1 MTQKQINQ
9 ILGKRQSFIYFYL
22 TSEDAR
28 ACFFTAVDALTS
40 TFIKTKTDIVYNYRQ
55 PLLIKDVNL
64 VKERIKYELAN
75 IEKIETDGSIVKIGK
90 VELKAENDT
99 LPIELDD
106 NYRFYNLSEFNI
118 PRLEKYS
125 STDATRC
132 FMNGVFFAKNGD
144 CVATDGRR
152 MAVQKTTLKFDD
164 FIVSRQVFKF
174 FEKSKYLRL
183 EYYPKSKTCVFSDDE
198 KTIYTECIDGRFPNY
213 QRVIPQY
220 ELKPYEID
228 FDYKKHKK
236 LIESFSKKL
245 PKVSLYGNDI
255 YCEDYK
261 VGSTNLNSD
270 FVVFDANFL
279 NDIIKDTSKNCDISG
294 GSQTK
299 ACVFGDENF
308 KVICMPCIYGAESDY
323 LPPFIKNQIA

>member
-9 ILGKRQSFIYFYL
+9 ILGKRQSSIYL

-28 ACFFTAVDALTS
+28 ACFFTPIDALTT
-40 TFIKTKTDIVYNYRQ
+40 TFVKTETDIVYNYRQ
-55 PLLIKDVNL
+55 PLFIKDVNL

-90 VELKAENDT
+90 VELKAENGT

-118 PRLEKYS
+118 PVLEKYS
-125 STDATRC
+125 STDANRY

-152 MAVQKTTLKFDD
+152 MAVQKTDLEFDD

-174 FEKSKYLRL
+174 FEKSKYLDL
-183 EYYPKSKTCVFSDDE
+183 DYYPNSKTCVFSDDD
-198 KTIYTECIDGRFPNY
+198 KIVFTQCIDGTFPNY
-213 QRVIPQY
+213 QRVIPKY

-228 FDYKKHKK
+228 FDYKKHKH
-236 LIESFSKKL
+236 LIESFSPKAL
-245 PKVSLYGNDI
+245 PRVCLYENGI
-255 YCEDYK
+255 YCGDYK
-261 VGSTNLNSD
+261 VGSTSLNSD
-270 FVVFDANFL
+270 LIVFDANFL

-294 GSQTK
+294 GSQVK

-308 KVICMPCIYGAESDY
+308 KVICMPCVYSAESDY
-323 LPPFIKNQIA
+323 LSTFIKNKIA